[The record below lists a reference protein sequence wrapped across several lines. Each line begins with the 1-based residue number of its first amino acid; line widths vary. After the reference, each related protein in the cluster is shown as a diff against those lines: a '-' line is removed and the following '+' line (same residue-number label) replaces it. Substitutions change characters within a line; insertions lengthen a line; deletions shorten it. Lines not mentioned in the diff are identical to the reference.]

1 MKISELHI
9 PYTYQESKRVFEQKL
24 SVKEA
29 AENIHKN
36 CGIKINSCADYYYY
50 FKYLITGDGSCRML
64 NAFTQN
70 YYLEKI
76 YGEYDKEQFK
86 KSLNA
91 FYNLIVKFEMQH
103 NSNKKSMRSIYNN
116 FSKLV

>member
-1 MKISELHI
+1 MKISQDQI
-9 PYTYQESKRVFEQKL
+9 PFTYQESKRVFEQKL

-36 CGIKINSCADYYYY
+36 CDIKINSSADYYYY
-50 FKYLITGDGSCRML
+50 FKYLITGEGSCRML
-64 NAFTQN
+64 NVFTQN
-70 YYLEKI
+70 YYLERI
-76 YGEYDKEQFK
+76 NEDYDQEQFE

-91 FYNLIVKFEMQH
+91 FYNLIVKFETQN
-103 NSNKKSMRSIYNN
+103 NSNKKAMRLIYNN

>member
-1 MKISELHI
+1 MKISEELI
-9 PYTYQESKRVFEQKL
+9 PYTYQESKRVFENAL

-29 AENIHKN
+29 AENINKN

-50 FKYLITGDGSCRML
+50 FKYLTTGEGSCRML
-64 NAFTQN
+64 NTFTQK

-76 YGEYDKEQFK
+76 YQEYDNEQFK

-91 FYNLIVKFEMQH
+91 FYNLIVKFEKQN
-103 NSNKKSMRSIYNN
+103 NSTKKAMRLIHAE